1 MSSLLRKSSTTP
13 SGEHYIAVRA
23 IAGRNL
29 VAADSNG
36 FSDPYLIITAGKEKR
51 KTQFIKKTLN
61 PEWNESFNI
70 PVNLSD
76 TLKLRCMDKDR
87 YSTDDFIGEA
97 ELAFDGLV
105 KDQETV
111 QWVKLMKVPH
121 GEIQIGIKPITF
133 GTPGAAPPV
142 DRNTKNQ
149 PAQHIPAYASG
160 NVQTSPPQQQA
171 NTGSVPAYLMNA
183 GGPIT
188 TSTYGFEAP
197 PSPSSSAA
205 KSKVHASAARE
216 GFSISYD
223 ELNFEKKIGAG
234 AFGEVWKGEWAG
246 TGVAIKKI
254 LKADIS
260 EDDLEEFSTEIL
272 LVSKLRHPNIV
283 QFLGACMEPEFC
295 LVIEFMDR
303 GTLFDCVQ
311 QNNLT
316 WKLKAN
322 MCADVARGMM
332 YLHTRTPPIIH
343 RDVKSLNILVS
354 RDWRCTITDFGLTR
368 IKDKAMLSTR
378 CGSPAWSAPEVLRGE
393 QYDEKAD
400 VYSFAIVMWE
410 IIAQQPPY
418 KGLNP
423 NQVIGQV
430 AFQSPG
436 MRPPIPPCPYPAL
449 INLMTRL
456 WDNDPNQRLLF
467 PQVMEALKAIIA
479 TIQD

>member
-1 MSSLLRKSSTTP
+1 M
-13 SGEHYIAVRA
+13 
-23 IAGRNL
+23 
-29 VAADSNG
+29 
-36 FSDPYLIITAGKEKR
+36 
-51 KTQFIKKTLN
+51 
-61 PEWNESFNI
+61 
-70 PVNLSD
+70 
-76 TLKLRCMDKDR
+76 
-87 YSTDDFIGEA
+87 
-97 ELAFDGLV
+97 
-105 KDQETV
+105 
-111 QWVKLMKVPH
+111 
-121 GEIQIGIKPITF
+121 
-133 GTPGAAPPV
+133 
-142 DRNTKNQ
+142 
-149 PAQHIPAYASG
+149 
-160 NVQTSPPQQQA
+160 
-171 NTGSVPAYLMNA
+171 
-183 GGPIT
+183 
-188 TSTYGFEAP
+188 
-197 PSPSSSAA
+197 
-205 KSKVHASAARE
+205 
-216 GFSISYD
+216 
-223 ELNFEKKIGAG
+223 
-234 AFGEVWKGEWAG
+234 
-246 TGVAIKKI
+246 
-254 LKADIS
+254 KADIS